1 MKLRLASYPYKP
13 VASSHTETPRNA
25 ATREPTTTPAHM
37 QPAHTREHN
46 MVPASMTAPAMASP
60 TRYICP
66 MPQKSMC
73 AYAVNV
79 AAAEEEE
86 QLAPP

>member
-1 MKLRLASYPYKP
+1 
-13 VASSHTETPRNA
+13 
-25 ATREPTTTPAHM
+25 M

-79 AAAEEEE
+79 AGAEEEE